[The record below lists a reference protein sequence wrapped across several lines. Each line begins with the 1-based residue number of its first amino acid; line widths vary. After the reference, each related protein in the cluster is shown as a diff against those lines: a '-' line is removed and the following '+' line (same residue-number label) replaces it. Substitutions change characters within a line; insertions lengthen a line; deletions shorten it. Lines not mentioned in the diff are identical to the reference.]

1 MEKRRSLA
9 IISLGLACL
18 LATACQTAGTPG
30 QSPATA
36 KTQATANVSTQAIVN
51 TPNQAKGTPAQ
62 SQVTVERQGLPPR
75 QPASR
80 SGTAVSSAGARP
92 ATSAQQKG
100 VANGTVESLKHLYSV
115 FTGREIDAQKV
126 ITSAIAAA
134 IVVLG
139 IGAFAA
145 LSAIRHRRL
154 TTSSSHARR

>member
-1 MEKRRSLA
+1 MEKPRSLA

-36 KTQATANVSTQAIVN
+36 KTQATANVSTQA
-51 TPNQAKGTPAQ
+51 KGTPTQ
-62 SQVTVERQGLPPR
+62 SHVTVERQVLPPR

-80 SGTAVSSAGARP
+80 SGTATSSAGVRP

-100 VANGTVESLKHLYSV
+100 VADGTLENLKHLYSV
-115 FTGREIDAQKV
+115 ITGREIDTRKV
-126 ITSAIAAA
+126 INSAMAAA

-145 LSAIRHRRL
+145 MHAIRHRRL
-154 TTSSSHARR
+154 TPSSSHAQR

>member
-1 MEKRRSLA
+1 MKKPRSLA

-36 KTQATANVSTQAIVN
+36 KTQATANVSTQTTVN
-51 TPNQAKGTPAQ
+51 TPTQAKGTPTQ
-62 SQVTVERQGLPPR
+62 SHVTVERQVLPPP

-80 SGTAVSSAGARP
+80 SGTSSTGVRP
-92 ATSAQQKG
+92 ATSAHKKG
-100 VANGTVESLKHLYSV
+100 VVDGTVENFKKLYRV
-115 FTGREIDAQKV
+115 ITGRQIDTRMIIDV
-126 ITSAIAAA
+126 AIAAA

-154 TTSSSHARR
+154 TTSSSHAQR